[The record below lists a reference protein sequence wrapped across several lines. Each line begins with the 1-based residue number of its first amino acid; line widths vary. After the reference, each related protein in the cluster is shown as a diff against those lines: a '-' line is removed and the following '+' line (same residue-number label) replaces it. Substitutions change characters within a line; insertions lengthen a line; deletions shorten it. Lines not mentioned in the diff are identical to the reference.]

1 MFYERDH
8 EYVFMAHDA
17 SMDCRTPRNVALSKL
32 QSKHVLSL
40 VGPVRGAGTKAMASI
55 EKIIQKYTINRSISC
70 LVSLQ
75 EYYIEDK

>member
-55 EKIIQKYTINRSISC
+55 EKIIHKYTTNRSISC

-75 EYYIEDK
+75 EYYIEYK

>member
-32 QSKHVLSL
+32 QSKHLLSL

-55 EKIIQKYTINRSISC
+55 EKIIAKYTTNRSISC

-75 EYYIEDK
+75 E